1 MKKDPDKINDL
12 RKEIFLLLKTV
23 SNKVQKIISILNE
36 YKAQKNKTPKVI
48 IFVKDRVVADY
59 LNRIFQRHLEIQQ
72 ENLDIEK

>member
-72 ENLDIEK
+72 ENPDIEK

>member
-1 MKKDPDKINDL
+1 MK
-12 RKEIFLLLKTV
+12 KEIFLLFKTV

-36 YKAQKNKTPKVI
+36 YKAKENKTPKVI

-72 ENLDIEK
+72 ENPDIEN

>member
-1 MKKDPDKINDL
+1 LK
-12 RKEIFLLLKTV
+12 KEIFLLFKTV

-36 YKAQKNKTPKVI
+36 YKAKENKTPKVI

-72 ENLDIEK
+72 ENPDIQN

>member
-59 LNRIFQRHLEIQQ
+59 LNRIFQRHLEIQK

>member
-1 MKKDPDKINDL
+1 MK
-12 RKEIFLLLKTV
+12 KEIFLLFKTV

-36 YKAQKNKTPKVI
+36 YKAKENKTPKVI

-72 ENLDIEK
+72 ENPDIQN

>member
-1 MKKDPDKINDL
+1 LKKDPDKINDL

>member
-1 MKKDPDKINDL
+1 M

>member
-1 MKKDPDKINDL
+1 LKKDPDKINDL

-72 ENLDIEK
+72 ENPDIEK